1 MSRCSGPRS
10 AIPICALALHT
21 LAAGVA
27 EADPNPPSVAAGP
40 TGVDES
46 IAIDDPIFPGLPSGA
61 LRLWLDSR
69 FEPAADAE
77 DAEVSLVE
85 PGAKLRLRAPLGRRV
100 GLQLTAAFRT
110 SRYDVD
116 DESALFEDCSGT
128 CPAPDEFYA
137 TSLAAQT
144 AVQLNDAGY
153 LLWDGERWALL
164 VEGIGR
170 ARWEPGAF
178 ENSLTGGGGL
188 ALGYQLPRRLR
199 VAFGVHIESSLDG
212 GSVSVSPT
220 VALRWEVA
228 EWVRLSNRGF
238 GLQLEL
244 RASRHFELFVAGYRT
259 SSRFRLD
266 SRPGLPSGALFRD
279 RQWLV
284 GGGVEWKPWRLL
296 RVGVEAGAV
305 VDRRLSLRASDEGT
319 LDSVRADPSPY
330 VGVRLEIR
338 P

>member
-1 MSRCSGPRS
+1 VSRGSGPHR
-10 AIPICALALHT
+10 AIPICALALH
-21 LAAGVA
+21 AFVAGGA
-27 EADPNPPSVAAGP
+27 EADPNPPSVSAGP

-46 IAIDDPIFPGLPSGA
+46 IAIDEPIFPGLPSGA

-69 FEPAADAE
+69 FEPDAE
-77 DAEVSLVE
+77 VGDAEVSLVE
-85 PGAKLRLRAPLGRRV
+85 PGVKLRLRAPLGRRV

-116 DESALFEDCSGT
+116 DESALFEDCAGT

-153 LLWDGERWALL
+153 LLWDGEHWALL

-170 ARWEPGAF
+170 ARWESGVF
-178 ENSLTGGGGL
+178 EDSLTGGGGL
-188 ALGYQLPRRLR
+188 AIGYELPRRLR
-199 VAFGVHIESSLDG
+199 VALGAHIESSLG
-212 GSVSVSPT
+212 GGGVSVSPT
-220 VALRWEVA
+220 VALRWDVA
-228 EWVRLSNRGF
+228 EWARLSNRGL

-244 RASRHFELFVAGYRT
+244 RPSRHFELFVAGYRT
-259 SSRFRLD
+259 SSRFLLD
-266 SRPGLPSGALFRD
+266 SRPGLPSEALFRD

-284 GGGVEWKPWRLL
+284 GGGIELKPWRLL
-296 RVGVEAGAV
+296 RVAVEAGAI
-305 VDRRLSLRASDEGT
+305 VDRRLSLRANDEGT
-319 LDSVRADPSPY
+319 LDSASADPSPY
-330 VGVRLEIR
+330 VAVRLEIR

>member
-1 MSRCSGPRS
+1 
-10 AIPICALALHT
+10 
-21 LAAGVA
+21 
-27 EADPNPPSVAAGP
+27 
-40 TGVDES
+40 VDET
-46 IAIDDPIFPGLPSGA
+46 IAIDEPIFPGLPSGA

-69 FEPAADAE
+69 FQPAADVG
-77 DAEVSLVE
+77 DTEVSLIE
-85 PGAKLRLRAPLGRRV
+85 PGAKLRAQAPLGRRV
-100 GLQLTAAFRT
+100 GLQLTANFRT
-110 SRYDVD
+110 SRYDVE
-116 DESALFEDCSGT
+116 DESALFDACAGT

-137 TSLAAQT
+137 TSLAIQT
-144 AVQLNDAGY
+144 AVQLNDTGY
-153 LLWDGERWALL
+153 LLRDGERWALL
-164 VEGIGR
+164 GEGIGR

-188 ALGYQLPRRLR
+188 ALGYELPDRLR
-199 VAFGVHIESSLDG
+199 VALGAHVESSLAG
-212 GSVSVSPT
+212 GKPSVSPT
-220 VALRWEVA
+220 VAFRWDVA
-228 EWVRLSNRGF
+228 EWVRLRNRGL
-238 GLQLEL
+238 GLQLEF

-296 RVGVEAGAV
+296 RLAVEAGAV
-305 VDRRLSLRASDEGT
+305 VDRRLSLSASDEGT
-319 LDSVRADPSPY
+319 LDSAIADPSPY

>member
-1 MSRCSGPRS
+1 VSRCCGPRR
-10 AIPICALALHT
+10 AIPICALALQA
-21 LAAGVA
+21 LAATVVHA
-27 EADPNPPSVAAGP
+27 ASPSVSAGP
-40 TGVDES
+40 SEVDES
-46 IAIDDPIFPGLPSGA
+46 IAIDEPIFPGLPSGA

-69 FEPAADAE
+69 FQPDADAG
-77 DAEVSLVE
+77 DTEVSLID
-85 PGAKLRLRAPLGRRV
+85 PGAKLRLRAPLGRRM
-100 GLQLTAAFRT
+100 GLQLTAGFRT
-110 SRYDVD
+110 SRYDVE
-116 DESALFEDCSGT
+116 DESALFDSCAAAS

-137 TSLAAQT
+137 TSIALQS
-144 AVQLNDAGY
+144 AVQLNDTGH

-178 ENSLTGGGGL
+178 EESLTGGGGL
-188 ALGYQLPRRLR
+188 ALGYELPRRLR
-199 VAFGVHIESSLDG
+199 VALGAHVESSLDG
-212 GSVSVSPT
+212 GSPSVSPT
-220 VALRWEVA
+220 VAFRWDVA
-228 EWVRLSNRGF
+228 EWVRLRNRGF

-244 RASRHFELFVAGYRT
+244 RASRYLELFVAGYRT
-259 SSRFRLD
+259 STRFRLD

-284 GGGVEWKPWRLL
+284 VGGVEWKLSRLL
-296 RVGVEAGAV
+296 RVGVEAGAI

-319 LDSVRADPSPY
+319 LDSASADPSPY